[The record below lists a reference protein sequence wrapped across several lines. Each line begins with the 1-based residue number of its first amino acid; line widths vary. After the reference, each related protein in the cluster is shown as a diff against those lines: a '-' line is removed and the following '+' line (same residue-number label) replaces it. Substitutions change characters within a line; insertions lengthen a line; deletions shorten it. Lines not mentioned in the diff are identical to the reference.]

1 MIRKLFIF
9 LWLINNAA
17 MADIIVSS
25 NSVDESYSKNV
36 EVSGEYLVGIQL
48 VTNDDL
54 KSLHVIF
61 PKDSKGNLCIEL
73 STIDGK
79 YKAKIKH
86 QITNP
91 ISGVTKV
98 NFKSHYQ
105 DILKNYSGLEIAIS
119 ASLRDS
125 CDSNIISKRLISSWG
140 ANVNDEL
147 VLLIRSSARKDVA
160 YIPNKQKYVIKSKCK
175 KFRKSYNVSYDKYCV
190 LKGVDLGSLKEIEVV
205 RKNLQPIESEQ
216 IKIN

>member
-9 LWLINNAA
+9 LCLIHNSAI
-17 MADIIVSS
+17 ADIIVSS
-25 NSVDESYSKNV
+25 DALNESYSKNV
-36 EVSGEYLVGIQL
+36 EVSGEYLVGVQL
-48 VTNDDL
+48 QANDDI

-61 PKDSKGNLCIEL
+61 PKNSKGNLCVEL
-73 STIDGK
+73 SSIDGK

-86 QITNP
+86 QIAKP
-91 ISGVTKV
+91 ISGPTKV
-98 NFKSHYQ
+98 NFESDYQ
-105 DILKNYSGLEIAIS
+105 NILKKYSAQEIAIS

-125 CDSNIISKRLISSWG
+125 CDDNVISKRLISSWG
-140 ANVNDEL
+140 ANVTDEL

-160 YIPNKQKYVIKSKCK
+160 YIPNKQEYTIKSKCK

-190 LKGVDLGSLKEIEVV
+190 MKGVDLGNIEEIEIV
-205 RKNLQPIESEQ
+205 RKNLQPIESEK